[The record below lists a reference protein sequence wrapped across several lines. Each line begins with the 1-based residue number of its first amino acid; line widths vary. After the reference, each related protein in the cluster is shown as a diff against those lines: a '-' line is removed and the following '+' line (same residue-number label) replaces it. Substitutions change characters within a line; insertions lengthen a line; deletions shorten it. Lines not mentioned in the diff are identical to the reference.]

1 MKLIIISKTLNMNK
15 VILSCVIDLISGG
28 SCMSGKI
35 TEEHAIERRGAED
48 ELDDG
53 VSFEEK
59 FEALKAQLEE

>member
-1 MKLIIISKTLNMNK
+1 MNK
-15 VILSCVIDLISGG
+15 VILSSVIDLISGG